1 MKCSQIW
8 KITYPIPHELTVTPP
23 THPPKKLMKINF
35 AEYIVFDLQ
44 RWEYMHIPEPDSRE
58 AKLTEVL
65 KNPKDWV

>member
-1 MKCSQIW
+1 MQSDLEDHISNSPW
-8 KITYPIPHELTVTPP
+8 INSNPP
-23 THPPKKLMKINF
+23 PPQKKKLMKINF
-35 AEYIVFDLQ
+35 AEYFVFDLQ